1 MTAPESS
8 EVVKYFMQAFMAV
21 VGRRTTE
28 NFAVVALDTV
38 VRQLEA
44 KYHFLRYIEID
55 TSRYS
60 EGRNAISINPEINSV
75 RPYDLGDA
83 LSEII
88 DRVAKSLG
96 ENADHFFIREIIDL
110 LGYKY
115 EFLHKNL
122 GLNLYLKHSEYLID
136 GDGSTKTRFVP
147 IKNSEILESVLRVL
161 IDLLNR
167 ELSET
172 DVINTI
178 ITFVKKLEGDY
189 DFLQYVK
196 IKDTPASDGLYDVR
210 VLSEIDDVLQA
221 TMGEALQKLIMEI
234 GSSTP
239 LKTRRSFIKDFKNV
253 IGPADLVKLKEM
265 DIDLDHIVEMLQR
278 QEHELIATKTL
289 NVIVDIV
296 SQKTSNSYAVALLD
310 NIIEKLKEKHSI
322 LRYITIDKSR
332 YKDGIKS
339 IGILP
344 EINSVESYEF
354 GKALRDIIKKTRE
367 SLGDKYTSFFEDFKK
382 QLGADYLS
390 EIEKLGVNMHM
401 IELRYV

>member
-21 VGRRTTE
+21 AGRRTSE

-38 VRQLEA
+38 VRQLEP

-60 EGRNAISINPEINSV
+60 EGKNAISINPEINSV

-83 LSEII
+83 LSEIL

-96 ENADHFFIREIIDL
+96 EKADHFFIREIIDV

-115 EFLHKNL
+115 EFLHMNL

-136 GDGSTKTRFVP
+136 EDGSTKTRFVP

-221 TMGEALQKLIMEI
+221 ILGEAIQKLIMEI

-239 LKTRRSFIKDFKNV
+239 LKTRQSFIKDFKNV

-265 DIDLDHIVEMLQR
+265 DIHLDHIVEILQR

-296 SQKTSNSYAVALLD
+296 SQKTSNSYAVTLLD

-332 YKDGIKS
+332 YNDGIKS
-339 IGILP
+339 ISILP
-344 EINSVESYEF
+344 GINSVESYEF